1 MPASTSQQRISSYQ
15 RRQIVST
22 VAAII
27 LCTQFQLYMM
37 TQKGESK
44 HKAQWCE
51 EEVDAF
57 LVYLQSQVSKRVGT
71 TFKDETFHE
80 AAKKLVGL
88 QKQGPDKDMVQ
99 CKRKWQALKQIYN
112 AIERYRNNRSGCH
125 WDNVNGTNIQGEA
138 AELQWNQFI
147 TANNSN
153 KVMKPFKNNRWRH
166 WQKMSEILPNGSG
179 AQGAS
184 AYNPASLAVGA
195 SVALPINAEAGGSS
209 LSMQAPEASNTEAS
223 GSRLT
228 TAPLTT
234 APQAGWDQIK
244 SALPSITP
252 GVAGSSMN
260 IPPPPSSIA
269 PSSTG
274 KRSHSDMIL
283 SPSTAQTTSLVDSS
297 HASNVDKKPKLS
309 TQGKSQAGR
318 SLKGSRAAKDAA
330 STAIFMNLQGS
341 INSLTDSLRTSASN
355 TDQNETRV
363 LDERLQAV
371 LAVQEEE
378 LITEDESVTLMNMF
392 ARSPAVCAIY
402 LAAKPERRV
411 PYLRSVL
418 DQAARG
424 EFGVF

>member
-1 MPASTSQQRISSYQ
+1 MPASTSQRRISSYQ

-27 LCTQFQLYMM
+27 LCTQFQLFMM

-44 HKAQWCE
+44 PKAQWCE

-57 LVYLQSQVSKRVGT
+57 LVYLQSQVSKIAGT
-71 TFKDETFHE
+71 TFKDETFNE

-88 QKQGPDKDMVQ
+88 QKQGPDKDMAQ

-125 WDNVNGTNIQGEA
+125 WDNVNGANIQGEA

-153 KVMKPFKNNRWRH
+153 KVMKPFKNNGWRH

-195 SVALPINAEAGGSS
+195 SAALPINAEAGGSS
-209 LSMQAPEASNTEAS
+209 SIQASEAPNAEAS
-223 GSRLT
+223 GSRL
-228 TAPLTT
+228 AA

-309 TQGKSQAGR
+309 THGKSQAGR
-318 SLKGSRAAKDAA
+318 TRKGSRAAKDAA
-330 STAIFMNLQGS
+330 STAVFMNLQGS

-371 LAVQEEE
+371 LAMQEEE
-378 LITEDESVTLMNMF
+378 LITEDESVTLMNVF

-402 LAAKPERRV
+402 LAAKSERRV

>member
-1 MPASTSQQRISSYQ
+1 MPASTSQRRISSYQ

-27 LCTQFQLYMM
+27 LCTQFQLFMM

-44 HKAQWCE
+44 PKAQWCE

-57 LVYLQSQVSKRVGT
+57 LVYLQSQVSKIAGT
-71 TFKDETFHE
+71 TFKDETFNE

-88 QKQGPDKDMVQ
+88 QKQGPDKDMAQ

-125 WDNVNGTNIQGEA
+125 WDNVNGANIQGEA

-153 KVMKPFKNNRWRH
+153 KVMKPFKNNGWRH

-195 SVALPINAEAGGSS
+195 SAALPINAEAGGSS
-209 LSMQAPEASNTEAS
+209 SIQASEAPNAEAS
-223 GSRLT
+223 GSRL
-228 TAPLTT
+228 AA

-309 TQGKSQAGR
+309 THGKSQAGR
-318 SLKGSRAAKDAA
+318 TRKGSRAAKDAA
-330 STAIFMNLQGS
+330 STAVFMNLQGS

-355 TDQNETRV
+355 TDQNKTRV

-371 LAVQEEE
+371 LAMQEEE
-378 LITEDESVTLMNMF
+378 LITEDESVTLMNVF

-402 LAAKPERRV
+402 LAAKSERRV

>member
-1 MPASTSQQRISSYQ
+1 MPASTSQRRISSYQ

-44 HKAQWCE
+44 PKAQWCE

-57 LVYLQSQVSKRVGT
+57 LVYLQSQVSKIAGT

-88 QKQGPDKDMVQ
+88 QKQGPDKDM
-99 CKRKWQALKQIYN
+99 LKQIYN

-125 WDNVNGTNIQGEA
+125 WDNVNGASIQGEA

-153 KVMKPFKNNRWRH
+153 KVMKPFKNNGWRH

-184 AYNPASLAVGA
+184 AYNPASLAAGA

-209 LSMQAPEASNTEAS
+209 LSMQAPEAPNAEAS
-223 GSRLT
+223 GSR
-228 TAPLTT
+228 LTT

-274 KRSHSDMIL
+274 KRSHSDIIL

-318 SLKGSRAAKDAA
+318 SHKGSKAAKDAA
-330 STAIFMNLQGS
+330 STAVFMNLQGS

-378 LITEDESVTLMNMF
+378 PITEDESVTLMNVF